1 MPKVTQLGRKWR
13 QERTARQQCVWG
25 EDEKKSKNKPRQ
37 MEPRVRC
44 GALRV
49 RGASPHYGCPDAEL
63 VVSGIVVGKVL
74 NLTVSQ
80 LVGQR
85 ER

>member
-1 MPKVTQLGRKWR
+1 
-13 QERTARQQCVWG
+13 
-25 EDEKKSKNKPRQ
+25 

-63 VVSGIVVGKVL
+63 IVSVIVVGKVL